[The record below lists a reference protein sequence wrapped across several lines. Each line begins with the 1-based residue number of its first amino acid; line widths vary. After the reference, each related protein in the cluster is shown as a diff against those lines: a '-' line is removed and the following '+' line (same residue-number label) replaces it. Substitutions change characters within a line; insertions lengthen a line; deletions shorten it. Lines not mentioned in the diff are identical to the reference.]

1 MIELKP
7 LNIKNAPEID
17 QEELEKILNDD
28 QTLQLQ
34 RSRLLSKSS
43 SPSVVAMV
51 ASPKS
56 SPVEE
61 VEEVD
66 IISNGHDVLTFQNIS
81 HQNGHILSANGDQD
95 HPINFISANFYRN
108 IMYSK
113 ASKMMNSTQGGDDIE
128 CIDIS
133 STEDEAEEEIDD
145 PEEDFDD
152 AVTISEFDDDEENL
166 SLDIEMSVALWR
178 NVPKFYFVKDKKY

>member
-1 MIELKP
+1 
-7 LNIKNAPEID
+7 
-17 QEELEKILNDD
+17 
-28 QTLQLQ
+28 
-34 RSRLLSKSS
+34 
-43 SPSVVAMV
+43 
-51 ASPKS
+51 
-56 SPVEE
+56 
-61 VEEVD
+61 
-66 IISNGHDVLTFQNIS
+66 
-81 HQNGHILSANGDQD
+81 
-95 HPINFISANFYRN
+95 
-108 IMYSK
+108 
-113 ASKMMNSTQGGDDIE
+113 MMNSTQGGDDIE